1 MLIEGDDPA
10 VASGEGFRLPVKG
23 RIAIVVYVAV
33 GEAAPKLEI
42 EKTGWMQQNG
52 QRVPALFV
60 RNTGN
65 AHGRL
70 AGIPEWNGQCRTTPG
85 LRAVLAA

>member
-33 GEAAPKLEI
+33 GEAVPKLEI
-42 EKTGWMQQNG
+42 EKTGWIQQNG
-52 QRVPALFV
+52 QRVPRSSFA
-60 RNTGN
+60 
-65 AHGRL
+65 
-70 AGIPEWNGQCRTTPG
+70 TPATHMG
-85 LRAVLAA
+85 VWPGS